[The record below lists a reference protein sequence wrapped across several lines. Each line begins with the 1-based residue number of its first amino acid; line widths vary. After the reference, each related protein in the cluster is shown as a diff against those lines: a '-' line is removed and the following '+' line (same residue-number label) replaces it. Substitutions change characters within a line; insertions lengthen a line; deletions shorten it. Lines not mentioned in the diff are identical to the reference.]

1 YNGEVTLYAWDD
13 EDPVLEGWTNVFP
26 NVVKPMSEISGELMS
41 HLRYAED
48 LFKVQCNLL
57 ATYHVDT
64 AAEYYSGQDFW
75 QNPED
80 PTEPDRNVLQPPF
93 YLTLQ
98 MPTQDEPTFSLTSVF
113 IPGGQTDRN
122 VLTGFLA
129 VDAEPGN
136 EPGVRR
142 EGYGTLRLLE
152 LPRNTTVPGPGQVQ
166 NNFNANPEVSQN
178 LNVLRLGNSVVL
190 SGNLLTLPVG
200 GGLLYVQPVYVQ
212 SAEGTRFPLMQRVL
226 VSFGDEIGYAETLQ
240 EALDQVFGGDA
251 GIDE

>member
-1 YNGEVTLYAWDD
+1 
-13 EDPVLEGWTNVFP
+13 
-26 NVVKPMSEISGELMS
+26 
-41 HLRYAED
+41 
-48 LFKVQCNLL
+48 
-57 ATYHVDT
+57 
-64 AAEYYSGQDFW
+64 
-75 QNPED
+75 
-80 PTEPDRNVLQPPF
+80 
-93 YLTLQ
+93 
-98 MPTQDEPTFSLTSVF
+98 PTQDEPTFSLTSVF

-240 EALDQVFGGDA
+240 EAPDQVFGGDA
-251 GIDE
+251 GIDELPQGDDVDVVSEAPIDGEEPPAAPEGPEPTDEPTTEPTDEPTTEPTTPVTPPAGDDRA